1 MTMRSEVIGCVAAA
15 LLAAGC
21 SPSDG
26 KARAE
31 RADGAYRSAMADYA
45 AGRLEAAVK
54 GFDKVLRDAPGNGS
68 ARFQLACL
76 LQDSAHDYL
85 GALSSYREYLRQSP
99 DGDKARFARERS
111 AICEK
116 LYLAEVAKKM
126 NYTGLAE
133 QAVEGEKLK
142 ERFDELTARATKLER
157 DLAASE
163 AQVKSLSA
171 DNARLRKLLQGVGGD
186 ESTVRRPID
195 MASARAILEA
205 EDDEDRVLQSVDAS
219 SLRAEGDAELAAG
232 RAKTDV
238 PDSVRALAEDTESP
252 YADAGNANAAK
263 PKDREREA
271 AKDKA
276 AAPERPET
284 YTVQE
289 GETLSQIAVKFYQS
303 RKAWIRIR
311 DANKET
317 ISTDGRVNAG
327 QVIRL
332 P

>member
-1 MTMRSEVIGCVAAA
+1 MRLETIAVAAA
-15 LLAAGC
+15 ALMAAGC
-21 SPSDG
+21 SPSDA

-45 AGRLEAAVK
+45 AGRLEAAVR
-54 GFDKVLRDAPGNGS
+54 GFDKVLRDAPGNDS

-126 NYTGLAE
+126 NYADIAE

-142 ERFDELTARATKLER
+142 DRVAELTARTAKLEK
-157 DLAASE
+157 DLDASA

-186 ESTVRRPID
+186 ESTARRPVD
-195 MASARAILEA
+195 MVSARAILEA
-205 EDDEDRVLQSVDAS
+205 EDEEDRVLKSVDAS

-232 RAKTDV
+232 RAKADV
-238 PDSVRALAEDTESP
+238 PDAVRALSEDAESP
-252 YADAGNANAAK
+252 YADAGNAAK

-271 AKDKA
+271 AKGKDA
-276 AAPERPET
+276 SPERPET
-284 YTVQE
+284 YPVPE
-289 GETLSQIAVKFYQS
+289 GEYRRTLQIGYP
-303 RKAWIRIR
+303 IR
-311 DANKET
+311 AT
-317 ISTDGRVNAG
+317 TGY
-327 QVIRL
+327 